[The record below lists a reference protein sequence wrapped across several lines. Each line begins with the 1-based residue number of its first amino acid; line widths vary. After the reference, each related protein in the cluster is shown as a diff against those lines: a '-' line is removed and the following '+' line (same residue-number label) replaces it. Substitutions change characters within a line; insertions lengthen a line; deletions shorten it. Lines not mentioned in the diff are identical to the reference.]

1 MSKKFNPTQLDRACL
16 LIQILTTE
24 FRKMEFEFTKKQ
36 MDVVILALGED
47 VVKYFLNF
55 FTTLDDRIKEYYTY

>member
-24 FRKMEFEFTKKQ
+24 FRNIEFEFTKKQ

-55 FTTLDDRIKEYYTY
+55 FTQLENRVKEYYPH